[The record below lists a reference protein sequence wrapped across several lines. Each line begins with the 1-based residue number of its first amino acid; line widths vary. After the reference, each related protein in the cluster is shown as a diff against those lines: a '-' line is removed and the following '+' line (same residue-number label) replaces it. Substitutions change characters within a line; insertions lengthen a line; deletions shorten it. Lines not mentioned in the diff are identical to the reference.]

1 MNLKM
6 EEIKNLI
13 EENNIDEIK
22 KIINSEIVIRK
33 LIDANDVAIIT
44 FICDNL
50 IIDDITENVID
61 NTTESIIDKLHS
73 KALDYSIGTDIND
86 ASKYILSKIFHHQKK
101 RS

>member
-50 IIDDITENVID
+50 ITDDITEP
-61 NTTESIIDKLHS
+61 
-73 KALDYSIGTDIND
+73 DYHRDSASLSNRSGIG
-86 ASKYILSKIFHHQKK
+86 AV
-101 RS
+101 